1 METKRCPR
9 TLGIIEFANHHQL
22 ESAAYFLLLR
32 FFLITSFRKQTNA
45 HLNHRKRNAMHE
57 SAKIYE

>member
-1 METKRCPR
+1 LLPSILQEKAKA
-9 TLGIIEFANHHQL
+9 GYINHQR

-45 HLNHRKRNAMHE
+45 LPNHRKRNAMPE
-57 SAKIYE
+57 SAKIYEW